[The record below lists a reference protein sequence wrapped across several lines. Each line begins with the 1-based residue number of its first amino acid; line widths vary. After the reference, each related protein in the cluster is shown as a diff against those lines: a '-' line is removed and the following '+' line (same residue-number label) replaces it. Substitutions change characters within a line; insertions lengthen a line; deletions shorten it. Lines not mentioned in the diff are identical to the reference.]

1 MEADHDFVN
10 NFDPSSDHIDK
21 LLFEQIVNEHQ
32 PLASSIQSPKKGH
45 SSAKS
50 ISSSPLLT
58 P

>member
-32 PLASSIQSPKKGH
+32 PLAMSIQSPKKGLT
-45 SSAKS
+45 SAKS